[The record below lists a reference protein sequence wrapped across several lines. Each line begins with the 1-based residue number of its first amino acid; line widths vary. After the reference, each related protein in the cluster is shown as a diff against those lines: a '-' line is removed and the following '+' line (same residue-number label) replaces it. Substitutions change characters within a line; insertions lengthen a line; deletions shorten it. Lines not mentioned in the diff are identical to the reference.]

1 MGCYGIR
8 GVSEWGLWG
17 EGSCF
22 KSVFCFLSLA
32 LEHLL
37 TELDD
42 FLRILD
48 QENLSSTAVVKKSG
62 LAELLRLYAKS
73 SSECGQG
80 LGEGSPRK
88 QGDGRLCVRAAV
100 RTAPGLG

>member
-1 MGCYGIR
+1 MGCPSEVYLSGAFGEKAAALR
-8 GVSEWGLWG
+8 VS
-17 EGSCF
+17 
-22 KSVFCFLSLA
+22 SVFCLA
-32 LEHLL
+32 LEQLL

-73 SSECGQG
+73 SSECGRG

-88 QGDGRLCVRAAV
+88 QGDGRLRVRAAV
-100 RTAPGLG
+100 RTAPSLG